1 MPFKKLLSSILLR
14 SVGII
19 FRYSSSVT
27 IVESMRIVSMIY
39 DRLLTATGELPAL
52 RRAFERSLL
61 SCVMSS
67 VVSEASILEMAS
79 IVCYICSLTI
89 LSLSTIFAALPDPL
103 DSFYTSGLLE
113 FAFASSSSSWNEAS
127 FSVYTYAFI

>member
-1 MPFKKLLSSILLR
+1 MRSPYSEVTCDDIPPSAVYFILFKVVFCMPFRKLLSSILLR

-39 DRLLTATGELPAL
+39 DLLLTATGEFPAL

-61 SCVMSS
+61 SYVISS
-67 VVSEASILEMAS
+67 VVNEASILEMAS
-79 IVCYICSLTI
+79 IVC
-89 LSLSTIFAALPDPL
+89 
-103 DSFYTSGLLE
+103 
-113 FAFASSSSSWNEAS
+113 
-127 FSVYTYAFI
+127 